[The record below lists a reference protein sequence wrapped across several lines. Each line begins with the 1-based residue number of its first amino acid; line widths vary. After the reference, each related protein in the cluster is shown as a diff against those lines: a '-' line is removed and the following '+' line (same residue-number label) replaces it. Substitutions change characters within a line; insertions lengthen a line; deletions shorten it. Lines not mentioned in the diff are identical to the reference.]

1 MELFLN
7 LFWLMLAVPAVW
19 MLIEG
24 RSRGWEREHRFGSA
38 VVLSCVLLL
47 LFPVI
52 SATDDLHAM
61 RPEMEESN
69 PSKRMAQQA
78 AGEKSPHSK
87 LSGDGTLPAQLVQ
100 VSFSL
105 EYAVCGVVI
114 LPAAT
119 VPEQAQLRTNSCRA
133 PPSSHQIA

>member
-7 LFWLMLAVPAVW
+7 LIWLMLAVPSVW
-19 MLIEG
+19 VLMRG
-24 RSRGWEREHRFGSA
+24 RGRGWKHEHHCGSV
-38 VVLSCVLLL
+38 VVLDCVLLL

-61 RPEMEESN
+61 RPEMEQSN
-69 PSKRMAQQA
+69 PSKRMAKQI

-100 VSFSL
+100 V
-105 EYAVCGVVI
+105 
-114 LPAAT
+114 
-119 VPEQAQLRTNSCRA
+119 
-133 PPSSHQIA
+133 

>member
-1 MELFLN
+1 
-7 LFWLMLAVPAVW
+7 
-19 MLIEG
+19 
-24 RSRGWEREHRFGSA
+24 
-38 VVLSCVLLL
+38 LLL

-61 RPEMEESN
+61 QPEMEESG
-69 PSKRMAQQA
+69 PSKRMAKQV

-105 EYAVCGVVI
+105 EYAVCGLVT
-114 LPAAT
+114 LPAMG
-119 VPEQAQLRTNSCRA
+119 VPEPAQLLANSCRA
-133 PPSSHQIA
+133 PPYSSQKA